1 MIWLAAIG
9 FLAGLTW
16 VFSMLESNATRPQL
30 STSVNAGETVV
41 KLQRGRSGH
50 YMAPGMINGRAV
62 NFLLDTGA
70 TDVAISANLARE
82 MGLRFG
88 PQVSLQTAN
97 GVVQGNL
104 TRLDDVSLGG
114 INLNN
119 VRATIGPGLG
129 SDVLLG
135 MSFLG
140 KLDWQQ
146 SGDELLLKHTNTD

>member
-9 FLAGLTW
+9 VLAGLTW
-16 VFSMLESNATRPQL
+16 MFLQVESDAGKPQIQ
-30 STSVNAGETVV
+30 TTTGANETVV
-41 KLQRGRSGH
+41 RLQRGRSGH
-50 YMAPGMINGRAV
+50 YTAPGTINGRAV

-70 TDVAISANLARE
+70 TDVAVSADLARKL
-82 MGLRFG
+82 GLRFG
-88 PQVSLQTAN
+88 PQISLQTAN
-97 GVVQGNL
+97 GVVRGNL
-104 TRLDDVSLGG
+104 TRLGEVGLGG
-114 INLNN
+114 ITLSNI
-119 VRATIGPGLG
+119 RATIGPDLG